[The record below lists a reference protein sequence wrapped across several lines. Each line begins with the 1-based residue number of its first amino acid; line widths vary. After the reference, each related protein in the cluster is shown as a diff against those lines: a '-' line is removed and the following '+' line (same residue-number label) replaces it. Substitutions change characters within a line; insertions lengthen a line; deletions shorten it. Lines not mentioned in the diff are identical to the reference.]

1 MTLLS
6 RLAASAIKTGL
17 RATFKL
23 PGTLPL
29 PLSLLRRGM
38 AQGRHGLRIR
48 REAGISSDSTGGVPG
63 LLITPPGPASAVIL
77 HLHGGAFFAGS
88 PRTHRRLAAQLAQTL
103 QADVFVP
110 DYRLAPEHPWPA
122 AHQDA
127 LAVWQALLAQGYDPA
142 HLMIA
147 GDSAG
152 GGLALGLAI
161 AARDLGQ
168 PPPLALLLI
177 SPFIDLTLSSDA
189 MHSLA
194 GRDPVLS
201 AALLRRAVGWYRY
214 DLGNDDPRL
223 SPLHAD
229 LAGLPPILVQVGSE
243 EILLDDALTL
253 ETRVRAVGGCIECQV
268 WPGLWHDFHLLGD
281 ELSETALA
289 LDAMVRF
296 ISAVRAGENPCLR

>member
-1 MTLLS
+1 MPG
-6 RLAASAIKTGL
+6 RLRRHALKAGL
-17 RATFKL
+17 RLLVKTPAR
-23 PGTLPL
+23 LPL
-29 PLSLLRRGM
+29 PAHWLRAGM
-38 AQGRHGLRIR
+38 AQFGRLL
-48 REAGISSDSTGGVPG
+48 EPAGSDAEVRWQTLAGVPCEVHG
-63 LLITPPGPASAVIL
+63 QGSQQAVL
-77 HLHGGAFFAGS
+77 YLHGGAFFAGS

-253 ETRVRAVGGCIECQV
+253 ETRVRAAGGCIECQV

-281 ELSETALA
+281 ELPETALA

-296 ISAVRAGENPCLR
+296 ISAVRAGENPCQR